1 MTETTLL
8 LYISGIAVAASS
20 GFVGSL
26 LVLKKMTLLSDALS
40 HIALPGIA
48 IGIVLKFE
56 PLVGGIIFLFMGVA
70 LIWYIE
76 TKTRLATESIT
87 AVLFVT
93 ALAVGSI
100 IIPQEELLETFLGNF
115 ENITGGEMIAQI
127 IIAIGIIALTYRSFK
142 RLTLFS
148 VAPELSAASR
158 VHQGKTQLI
167 LLALVALTIAI
178 GISFVGILL
187 MSALSIIPAVT
198 ARNIATNLKSFVGFS
213 IGIAVVSLA
222 GGMLIANVFSFP
234 AGATIV
240 IVSAIFFTL
249 SLLKKTK

>member
-1 MTETTLL
+1 MSLDFIFIL
-8 LYISGIAVAASS
+8 ISGLFVAAAS
-20 GFVGSL
+20 GLVGSI
-26 LVLKKMTLLSDALS
+26 LVLKRMTLLSDALS

-56 PLVGGIIFLFMGVA
+56 PLLGGIIFLFIGSI

-93 ALAVGSI
+93 ALAIGSL
-100 IIPQEELLETFLGNF
+100 IIPKEELLETFLGNF
-115 ENITGGEMIAQI
+115 QNITNGEAIAQTL
-127 IIAIGIIALTYRSFK
+127 IAIFIIALGYKYMK
-142 RLTLFS
+142 RLTLFAI
-148 VAPELSAASR
+148 APELSAASR

-167 LLALVALTIAI
+167 LLTLVALTIAI

-198 ARNIATNLKSFVGFS
+198 ARNIATNLKSF
-213 IGIAVVSLA
+213 IGLSMSIAVISLA
-222 GGMLIANVFSFP
+222 SGIFIAEFFSLP
-234 AGATIV
+234 IGATTV
-240 IVSAIFFTL
+240 IISAIFFTI
-249 SLLKKTK
+249 SLFKKH